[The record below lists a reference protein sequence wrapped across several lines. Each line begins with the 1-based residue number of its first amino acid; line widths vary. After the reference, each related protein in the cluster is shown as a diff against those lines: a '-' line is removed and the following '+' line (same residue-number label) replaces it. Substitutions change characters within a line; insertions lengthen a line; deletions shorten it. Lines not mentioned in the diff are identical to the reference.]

1 MADPSQMARGV
12 ELDPVAGGRCARWG
26 VGLNPTRAGTC
37 AGGGVELNPKAAGKG
52 MGVGGA
58 AAREW
63 ARLGVQA
70 EATRAGRGAF

>member
-37 AGGGVELNPKAAGKG
+37 AGGGVELNPRAAGKG
-52 MGVGGA
+52 KGA
-58 AAREW
+58 RGEAARACSLLGAW
-63 ARLGVQA
+63 AG
-70 EATRAGRGAF
+70 ATRTG